1 MKNKKI
7 LGCVIV
13 LLLNLTFQN
22 TAHSIP
28 TKWEKVNSSLSELLD
43 SGWTLLGITS
53 NRVAYRNSVSPG
65 GLDEENF
72 IFSLTKNGKY
82 ILCSIGNPQPPVAQV
97 AGCRRLN

>member
-1 MKNKKI
+1 VSNKNI
-7 LGCVIV
+7 LGCAGI
-13 LLLNLTFQN
+13 LLSILFFQS
-22 TAHSIP
+22 AAYSIP
-28 TKWEKVNSSLSELLD
+28 TKWEKVDASLSSLLD

-53 NRVAYRNSVSPG
+53 NRVAYQNSFSPG

-82 ILCSIGNPQPPVAQV
+82 IVCSIGNPGTPVAQK